1 MTRLICLDCSAG
13 RYINP
18 LDICSKCVDK
28 SFTVTRDNGT
38 VKLNHLPT
46 HLLLQ
51 LRRPLPLLL
60 QLFAR
65 EFAQELAQLTVENV
79 PTNTNAED
87 SDAEAS
93 DAEASDAQASDAQAS
108 EGVCCKDCGNHVQ
121 QPFWACCNCSGE
133 SLN

>member
-13 RYINP
+13 RYIDP
-18 LDICSKCVDK
+18 LNICSNCVDK
-28 SFTVTRDNGT
+28 PFTVTRDNGT
-38 VKLNHLPT
+38 VNLNHLPT
-46 HLLLQ
+46 HSLLQ

-60 QLFAR
+60 QLDAR
-65 EFAQELAQLTVENV
+65 EFAQGLAQFTVENV

-87 SDAEAS
+87 IDAEAS
-93 DAEASDAQASDAQAS
+93 DAEAS

-121 QPFWACCNCSGE
+121 QPFWVCCNCSGE